1 MSETNKD
8 NIFYSSYANKEG
20 EPQADFSSLNAGL
33 ASDNLSIHHSQASN
47 VFRNAAPNI
56 SVRDGY
62 AREHYEYFR
71 PDEALPKTVVEEI
84 KFSNTAYKRIGLIR
98 NVIDLMADFGCQGIS
113 LVHKNKKWQK
123 FYTEWAKKIDFTER
137 SERFLNLF
145 FRLGNV
151 VVKRSTAKLK
161 EADVKNL
168 LSGFAGADL
177 EFKNPPKLDKREI
190 PWDYEFLSPVNL
202 KILGNEL
209 GAFVGRPTYAFSL
222 PDSLVAQ
229 ILKPKDKIERDLV
242 AQIPDYILTAVRKGQ
257 KDIVLDPHK
266 TSVYFYKKDDWEMWA
281 SPMLSS
287 ILDDLIHFN
296 KLKLA
301 DNAALDGVINA
312 IRVWKLG
319 NIEYKI
325 MPGPAAFNRLSEVLM
340 NNVGGGSMDLIWG
353 PDIELVETSSESYKF
368 LGAEKYS
375 QTLNNIYS
383 GLGIPPTLAGSGG
396 TGLTNNMVSIKTL
409 IERLEYG
416 RTILREFWEKEIKL
430 VQKSMGIPTPAQ
442 IVFEKATLTDE
453 VAEKALWIQLC
464 DRDIITVDSL
474 QKRFGLIPEVE
485 NIMRDREEKA
495 RLKKKMP
502 VKAGPYHNGSFE
514 QDLTKLALQQGTIN
528 PQQAGV
534 KIQGDLPAPD
544 KSLLDHTSE
553 QAIELAKMAPKT
565 PPIGTKK
572 KGVSGQGRPKNK
584 KDGSKRKDRKAKPL
598 GSKAF
603 LLNMSW
609 AANAQKKIT
618 EIINPLF
625 FEMKNKK
632 DLRELSEQEF
642 SDLEDIKNSLL
653 YQYNPL
659 DEISEDNLTE
669 KILLDCK
676 VPEQALSRYQK
687 TVSLYSEQF
696 NKQPSQDEQRRLFAA
711 VYAIHKTIGEENNG

>member
-1 MSETNKD
+1 MSNEKQEQV
-8 NIFYSSYANKEG
+8 FYTSYANKDG

-33 ASDNLSIHHSQASN
+33 SSDNLSVRHSKASN

-62 AREHYEYFR
+62 AREHYEHFR
-71 PDEALPKTVVEEI
+71 PDEALPKTVVDEI

-123 FYTEWAKKIDFTER
+123 FYTEWANKIDFTER
-137 SERFLNLF
+137 SERFLNLLY
-145 FRLGNV
+145 RLGNV

-161 EADVKNL
+161 ESDVKNL
-168 LSGFAGADL
+168 INGFAGADL
-177 EFKNPPKLDKREI
+177 DLKPIQKLDKREI

-202 KILGNEL
+202 KILGDEL
-209 GAFVGRPTYAFSL
+209 GAFVGKPTYAFSL
-222 PDSLVAQ
+222 ADSLIAQ
-229 ILKPKDKIERDLV
+229 ILKPKDKIERELV
-242 AQIPDYILTAVRKGQ
+242 AQIPDYILKAVKSGQ
-257 KDIVLDPHK
+257 KNIILDPSK
-266 TSVYFYKKDDWEMWA
+266 TSVYFYKKDDWELWS
-281 SPMLSS
+281 SPMLAS

-368 LGAEKYS
+368 LGAEKYA

-383 GLGIPPTLAGSGG
+383 GLGIPPTLAGGGG

-430 VQKSMGIPTPAQ
+430 VQKAMGIPTPAQ
-442 IVFEKATLTDE
+442 IVFERATLTDE

-464 DRDIITVDSL
+464 DRDIITVESI
-474 QKRFGLIPEVE
+474 QKRFGLIPEVQ
-485 NIMRDREEKA
+485 NILREREEKS
-495 RLKKKMP
+495 RDRKKMP
-502 VKAGPYHNGSFE
+502 VKAGPFHNGNFE
-514 QDLTKLALQQGTIN
+514 QDLIKLALQQGTIN
-528 PQQAGV
+528 PRQAGV
-534 KIQGDLPAPD
+534 PVEGEVDAPD
-544 KSLLDHTSE
+544 KSLLDHTGE
-553 QAIELAKMAPKT
+553 QAIELAKLTPKAV
-565 PPIGTKK
+565 PAKK

-584 KDGSKRKDRKAKPL
+584 KDSTKRKERRAKPL

-618 EIINPLF
+618 EVMNPLF

-632 DLRELSEQEF
+632 DLRELSEEEF
-642 SDLEDIKNSLL
+642 QDLEDIKNSLL
-653 YQYNPL
+653 YQFNPL
-659 DEISEDNLTE
+659 DEITEDNLIE
-669 KILLDCK
+669 KAMGKCS
-676 VPEQALSRYQK
+676 VPEDALSRYKK

>member
-1 MSETNKD
+1 MSED
-8 NIFYSSYANKEG
+8 QSEVFYSSYANKDG
-20 EPQADFSSLNAGL
+20 ESASDLSSLNAGL
-33 ASDNLSIHHSQASN
+33 AMDNISIHTSKSSN
-47 VFRNAAPNI
+47 IFKNAVPNI

-62 AREHYEYFR
+62 SREHYEHYR
-71 PDEALPKTVVEEI
+71 PDEALPKTIVDEI

-98 NVIDLMADFGCQGIS
+98 NVIDLMSDFGCQGIA

-123 FYTEWAKKIDFTER
+123 FYTEWANKVDLVER
-137 SERFLNLF
+137 SERFLNLLY
-145 FRLGNV
+145 RLGNV

-161 EADVKNL
+161 ESDVKNL
-168 LSGFAGADL
+168 INGFADVDFV
-177 EFKNPPKLDKREI
+177 FKNPPKIDKREI

-202 KILGNEL
+202 KILGSEL
-209 GAFVGRPTYAFSL
+209 GSFVGKPTYSFSL
-222 PDSLVAQ
+222 ADSLVAQ
-229 ILKPKDKIERDLV
+229 ILKPKDRVEKDLV
-242 AQIPDYILTAVRKGQ
+242 AQIPDYILKAVKSGQ
-257 KDIVLDPHK
+257 KDIILDPSK
-266 TSVYFYKKDDWEMWA
+266 TSVYFYKKDDWELWA

-287 ILDDLIHFN
+287 VLDDLIHFN

-368 LGAEKYS
+368 LGSEKYS

-416 RTILREFWEKEIKL
+416 RTILKEFWEKEIKL
-430 VQKSMGIPTPAQ
+430 VQKAMGIPTPAQ
-442 IVFEKATLTDE
+442 VVFERATLTDE

-464 DRDIITVDSL
+464 DRDIITIDSL
-474 QKRFGLIPEVE
+474 QKRFGLIPEVQ
-485 NIMRDREEKA
+485 NIMREREEKA
-495 RLKKKMP
+495 RVRKKMP
-502 VKAGPYHNGSFE
+502 VKSGPYHNGNFD
-514 QDLTKLALQQGTIN
+514 QDLIKIALQQGTIS

-534 KIQGDLPAPD
+534 EIEGDLPTPN
-544 KSLLDHTSE
+544 KSLLDHASE

-565 PPIGTKK
+565 PPIGKK
-572 KGVSGQGRPKNK
+572 PKGASGQGRPINK
-584 KDGSKRKDRKAKPL
+584 KDSGKRKTRTAKPL

-618 EIINPLF
+618 EVMNPLF

-653 YQYNPL
+653 YQFNPL
-659 DEISEDNLTE
+659 DEITEDNLIE
-669 KILLDCK
+669 KALGKCL
-676 VPEQALSRYQK
+676 VPERALSRYQK

-711 VYAIHKTIGEENNG
+711 VYAIYKTTGEENHG